1 MNEAQLLNVA
11 LSTVP
16 TMIVVM
22 IGILINN
29 ARMGDL
35 RSDLISRITDLR
47 SDLTA
52 RISDTRDVLRAE
64 MGRDHSELLLK
75 FNELDHR
82 IDGLD
87 TRLKRIERD
96 LDMNKDT

>member
-1 MNEAQLLNVA
+1 
-11 LSTVP
+11 
-16 TMIVVM
+16 MIVVM

-35 RSDLISRITDLR
+35 RSDLISRIA
-47 SDLTA
+47 DLTA

-64 MGRDHSELLLK
+64 MGKDHSELLLK

-87 TRLKRIERD
+87 NRLKRIERD
-96 LDMNKDT
+96 LDMNKDA